1 MSGKVRVGFIGAGWW
16 ATANHMP
23 LLAGREDVE
32 MAAVCRLG
40 AGELDQVRQRFSFGF
55 ATEDYRELL
64 RQPLDAVVVTTP
76 HTRHVEH
83 TRAALEAGLHV
94 MVEKPMATR
103 ASEAREVAALARAR
117 GRHVLVPYGWN
128 YKPFVEE
135 AARLVRAPGIGAI
148 EYVVCQMGSP
158 TGDLFFGGGRD
169 LQGEG
174 LFPPEPATWSDPIVA
189 GGGYGQG
196 QLTHAL
202 GLLFFLAGSD
212 LRAREVFALM
222 SQPGAAVDIYDALSV
237 RFDGGAIG
245 SIGGTARVPAERTFQ
260 LEVRLFGT
268 EGIALVDVERERVEV
283 HRFDGQ
289 HVVLSI
295 PAGAG
300 AYECTAPV
308 HRFIDLVK
316 GEPVANNSDADLA
329 LRTVE
334 VLDAAYRSAAS
345 GRLEAVTA

>member
-1 MSGKVRVGFIGAGWW
+1 MDAKVRVGFIGAGWW

-23 LLAGREDVE
+23 LLAGRADVE

-40 AGELDQVRQRFSFGF
+40 APELEQVRRRFGFGF

-76 HTRHVEH
+76 HTRHYEH
-83 TRAALEAGLHV
+83 TRAALVAGLHV

-103 ASEAREVAALARAR
+103 AAEARELAELARAR

-128 YKPFVEE
+128 YKPFVEQ
-135 AARLVRAPGIGAI
+135 AAGLIREVGIGEI
-148 EYVVCQMGSP
+148 EYIVCQMGSP
-158 TGDLFFGGGRD
+158 TGDLFFGGGKD

-174 LFPPEPATWSDPIVA
+174 LFAPDPATWGDPIVA

-202 GLLFFLAGSD
+202 GLLFFLAGPE
-212 LRAREVFALM
+212 LRASEVSAMM
-222 SQPGAAVDIYDALSV
+222 SSPGARVDIHDALAL
-237 RFDGGAIG
+237 RFANGAIG
-245 SIGGTARVPAERTFQ
+245 SVGGTARVPADRTFQ
-260 LEVRLFGT
+260 LEVRLFGRD
-268 EGIALVDVERERVEV
+268 GVALVDVERERAEA
-283 HRFDGQ
+283 HRFDGLR
-289 HVVLSI
+289 VALEI

-300 AYECTAPV
+300 AYECIEPV
-308 HRFIDLVK
+308 HRFVALVK
-316 GEPVANNSDADLA
+316 GEPVANNSDASLA

-334 VLDAAYRSAAS
+334 VLDAAYRSAES
-345 GRLEAVTA
+345 GRIERI

>member
-1 MSGKVRVGFIGAGWW
+1 MATKVRVGFIGAGWW

-23 LLAGREDVE
+23 VLARRDDVE

-40 AGELDQVRQRFSFGF
+40 AAELEQVRRRFGFGF

-76 HTRHVEH
+76 HTRHYEH

-94 MVEKPMATR
+94 MVEKPMAIR
-103 ASEAREVAALARAR
+103 AAEARELAHLARAR

-128 YKPFVEE
+128 YKPFVEA
-135 AARLVRAPGIGAI
+135 AARQIRELGIGEI

-174 LFPPEPATWSDPIVA
+174 LFAPDPATWSDPVVA

-202 GLLFFLAGSD
+202 GLLFFLAGPA
-212 LRAREVFALM
+212 LQAGEVFAMM
-222 SQPGAAVDIYDALSV
+222 SSPGAQVDIYDALSV
-237 RFDGGAIG
+237 RFTNGAIG
-245 SIGGTARVPAERTFQ
+245 SVGGTARVPTDRTFQ
-260 LEVRLFGT
+260 LEVRLFGR
-268 EGIALVDVERERVEV
+268 EGIALVDVERERAEV
-283 HRFDGQ
+283 HRFDGRR
-289 HVVLSI
+289 VAPAI

-300 AYECTAPV
+300 AYECIAPV
-308 HRFIDLVK
+308 HRFIELVK
-316 GEPVANNSDADLA
+316 GEPVANNSDATIA

-345 GRLEAVTA
+345 GRIEPV